1 MVYLLN
7 DAKFDGVQNL
17 SLLKT
22 EYLKPSID
30 LDSVNNIIV
39 TSKKALYALD
49 ALGSE
54 WKAKHIFTVGEATAA
69 MVRELGGKVYHT
81 AQGYGEDLAKDII
94 RHYSFG
100 NYLYC
105 RGKEVATDVGALLRR
120 SNIAAVD
127 AVLYATQCDSKIE
140 TDIPD
145 GSIIIFTSPKTVRCF
160 FRTWKW
166 QESWQAVCIG
176 KTTKNAMP
184 RDIQV
189 LMPKNPSFEEAVA
202 LAKGLEN

>member
-7 DAKFDGVQNL
+7 DVKFDGAQNL
-17 SLLKT
+17 PLLKT

-30 LDSVNNIIV
+30 FGPVNNIIV
-39 TSKKALYALD
+39 TSKKAVYALD
-49 ALGSE
+49 ALGTA
-54 WKAKHIFTVGEATAA
+54 WKSKHIFAVGDATAA
-69 MVRELGGKVYHT
+69 LVRELGGEIYHT
-81 AQGYGEDLAKDII
+81 ARGYGEDMAKDII
-94 RHYSFG
+94 RRYPFG

-127 AVLYATQCDSKIE
+127 AVLYTTQCDPAVAA
-140 TDIPD
+140 DIPD

-160 FRTWKW
+160 FRTWTW
-166 QESWQAVCIG
+166 QQSWTAVCIG
-176 KTTKNAMP
+176 KTTKKAMP
-184 RDIQV
+184 GDIGV
-189 LMPKNPSFEEAVA
+189 VMPQIPSLEAAVA